1 MGFINYAHRGASQ
14 YAPENTFLSFYL
26 GIHMGANG
34 IETDIQLTKDGI
46 PVLFHD
52 DDLLRV
58 TGHTG
63 TIQDYT
69 FEQLQQIPVKLG
81 TLQDRIP
88 SLEDFLVHFGFRDLT
103 FAIELKKQDTVQP
116 VIDLLRQYHMES
128 KSIITSFDYKSL
140 CQVRKLAPELD
151 TGFLTAQVTDTL
163 LADMKDR
170 GILEICPRGATLNQ
184 ELVTSYHEKGF
195 RVRAWGVRDPEMMTF
210 LFRAGVDGMTV
221 NFPDKLTELLKR

>member
-88 SLEDFLVHFGFRDLT
+88 SLEDFLD
-103 FAIELKKQDTVQP
+103 D
-116 VIDLLRQYHMES
+116 
-128 KSIITSFDYKSL
+128 
-140 CQVRKLAPELD
+140 CQQCACKGRNGNCGR
-151 TGFLTAQVTDTL
+151 TG
-163 LADMKDR
+163 
-170 GILEICPRGATLNQ
+170 
-184 ELVTSYHEKGF
+184 EK
-195 RVRAWGVRDPEMMTF
+195 
-210 LFRAGVDGMTV
+210 
-221 NFPDKLTELLKR
+221 